1 MSHYTAIVIGATGAT
16 GSEVLVQL
24 LSDSY
29 FNKVIV
35 FSRRPL
41 ALENDKLEMHVVDFD
56 NIQSWGHL
64 IKGDILYSALGTTLR
79 EAGSSTQ
86 QFKIDYSYQYE
97 VAKAASDNGV
107 GTYILVSS
115 YGANAKSAIFYSRM
129 KGQLDDAV
137 QQLAFS
143 KIHIFR
149 PGILGR
155 QNTRLRPVEKISIG
169 IINFLN
175 TLGLLRSQRP
185 MPVALLAQK
194 MILVSKKTD
203 NHKTTIHSLGSIF
216 NIE

>member
-1 MSHYTAIVIGATGAT
+1 
-16 GSEVLVQL
+16 
-24 LSDSY
+24 
-29 FNKVIV
+29 
-35 FSRRPL
+35 
-41 ALENDKLEMHVVDFD
+41 MHVVDFD

-86 QFKIDYSYQYE
+86 QFKIDNSYQYE